1 MQISSIPWKALAAV
15 NYWMWCNPFF
25 LKGWPPAAKGMK
37 DLQAKCSR
45 DERLCLEEEGK
56 LREENEKLKNDS
68 KQLPGQVQNLTEQC
82 SKQQTVMDALKWELE
97 KSLQCYE
104 ECRTELHATV
114 VQNDTHLVQIQTHY
128 ALIEELKKV
137 TAELENTLEK
147 NESCCHQWGLH
158 LAQAYCWVLERY
170 GAETQD
176 FKVNDNIATY
186 YLWMN
191 SELKLLP
198 DTMSNIGDYGVV
210 TSSEAIFHLLEERG
224 CEHFKAFGTH
234 GFEFP
239 SSDTMP
245 TPSKTVDA
253 ITKIVL
259 RNF

>member
-1 MQISSIPWKALAAV
+1 
-15 NYWMWCNPFF
+15 
-25 LKGWPPAAKGMK
+25 
-37 DLQAKCSR
+37 
-45 DERLCLEEEGK
+45 
-56 LREENEKLKNDS
+56 
-68 KQLPGQVQNLTEQC
+68 
-82 SKQQTVMDALKWELE
+82 
-97 KSLQCYE
+97 
-104 ECRTELHATV
+104 
-114 VQNDTHLVQIQTHY
+114 
-128 ALIEELKKV
+128 
-137 TAELENTLEK
+137 
-147 NESCCHQWGLH
+147 
-158 LAQAYCWVLERY
+158 VLERY

-239 SSDTMP
+239 SSDTLP
-245 TPSKTVDA
+245 AASKIVDT